1 MGNNKEK
8 YFDQE
13 KTIYRVLV
21 IAGIICVCFLINKI
35 ANSLNDEQSFRS
47 VSHKPFKTVSDKEDA
62 LNSAYSIIENV
73 SSENDNLDPTNLN
86 LAKVYKFVED
96 DEDRNY
102 YATNAPIPVISDEDK
117 VAETTELKS
126 SAFQIYEKMQNR
138 YKTYYQSLNNM
149 CDAKPVNIV
158 RQYHYDGYSIIGK
171 YNPEDP
177 THKIGKRHTWFITN
191 FQNVNIDYRDGDG
204 NLLEDDNNIKD
215 IMSMASILIIETH
228 MIQRHF

>member
-73 SSENDNLDPTNLN
+73 SSENYNLDPTNLN

-117 VAETTELKS
+117 VAETTESKS

-158 RQYHYDGYSIIGK
+158 RQYHYNWK
-171 YNPEDP
+171 
-177 THKIGKRHTWFITN
+177 
-191 FQNVNIDYRDGDG
+191 V
-204 NLLEDDNNIKD
+204 
-215 IMSMASILIIETH
+215 
-228 MIQRHF
+228 